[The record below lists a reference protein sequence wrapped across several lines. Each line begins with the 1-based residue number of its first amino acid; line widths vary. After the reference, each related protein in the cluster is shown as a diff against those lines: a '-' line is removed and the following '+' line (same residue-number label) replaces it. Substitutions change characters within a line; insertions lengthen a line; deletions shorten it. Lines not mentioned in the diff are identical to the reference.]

1 MDFFWALL
9 NFPGSDVITTIIL
22 VIDVILR
29 IVALVIIPYNR
40 RPAASMA
47 WLLLIMINPI
57 IGWLIF
63 SVLGNTRLPKARR
76 KKMREIMSLIEAR
89 VRDAEDDKDANRTAA
104 WFPGV
109 LKLNRSLTNMPH
121 VGGNAITVISEF
133 DAQLDAMVRAIDSA
147 TKRVHVE
154 FYLMVESA
162 RTRRFFDALAR
173 ARERGVEV
181 RVLIDHITAVRY
193 PRTKETRERLEHM
206 GAELHYMMPLRP
218 WKGQWQRIDLRNHR
232 KLVVIDGRVGF
243 VGSLNLI
250 DPSYLWKKNIRR
262 GLIWRDLWIEMQ
274 GPIVA
279 ELEALFLSDWW
290 LESNELLSLL
300 ETDERPGEIE
310 ASLIPSGP
318 GFSGEVNLRVFN
330 ELVHSAEER
339 LVIVSPYFVPDDT
352 MSYAITSAAL
362 RGVRVELYASAIGDQ
377 FWTFHAQR
385 SYYESLLRHG
395 VKIYL
400 YSEPTVLHSKF
411 MTFDNDAAIVGSSNI
426 DMRSFG
432 LNFEVSVLTE
442 GREMV
447 EELNRVADHYR
458 RSSHLLTLESWLKRP
473 AITRVFDN
481 VARLSSALQ

>member
-1 MDFFWALL
+1 MEFWPFLT
-9 NFPGSDVITTIIL
+9 FPGSDILTTTVL

-29 IVALVIIPYNR
+29 IVALVVIPYNR
-40 RPAASMA
+40 RPAAAMA

-63 SVLGNTRLPKARR
+63 SVLGNTRLPKSRR
-76 KKMREIMSLIEAR
+76 KKMRELMDLIGDR
-89 VRDAEDDKDANRTAA
+89 VKDAQDEADVNRTAK

-109 LKLNRSLTNMPH
+109 LKLNRTLTNMPH
-121 VGGNAITVISEF
+121 VGGNDIRAITEF
-133 DAQLDAMVRAIDSA
+133 DAQIDAMVRAIDAA
-147 TKRVHVE
+147 TSFVHVE
-154 FYLMVESA
+154 FYLMVESP

-173 ARERGVEV
+173 ARERGVDV
-181 RVLIDHITAVRY
+181 RVLIDHVTALRY
-193 PRTKETRERLEHM
+193 PRTKETRERLELM

-218 WKGQWQRIDLRNHR
+218 FKGQWQRMDLRNHR
-232 KLVVIDGRVGF
+232 KLVVVDGRVGF

-250 DPSYLWKKNIRR
+250 DPSYLWKKNLRR
-262 GLIWRDLWIEMQ
+262 GLVWRDLWVEIR
-274 GPIVA
+274 GPLVTEID
-279 ELEALFLSDWW
+279 ALFLSDWW
-290 LESNELLSLL
+290 LESNEVL
-300 ETDERPGEIE
+300 ELTEADARPGQIE

-318 GFSGEVNLRVFN
+318 GFEGEVNLRVFN

-339 LVIVSPYFVPDDT
+339 LIIVSPYFVPDDT

-400 YSEPTVLHSKF
+400 YSEPTVLHTKF

-432 LNFEVSVLTE
+432 LNFEVSILTE

-447 EELNRVADHYR
+447 EELNRVADQYR
-458 RSSHLLTLESWLKRP
+458 RSSHLLTLESWLARP

-481 VARLSSALQ
+481 VARLTSALQ

>member
-1 MDFFWALL
+1 MEIWPFVT
-9 NFPGSDVITTIIL
+9 FPGSDVLTTIVL
-22 VIDVILR
+22 VIDIALR
-29 IVALVIIPYNR
+29 ILALLVIPYNR
-40 RPAASMA
+40 RPAAAMA

-63 SVLGNTRLPKARR
+63 SVLGNTRLPKARHKR
-76 KKMREIMSLIEAR
+76 MREVMDLIGER
-89 VRDAEDDKDANRTAA
+89 VKDAEDEQDANRTAK

-109 LKLNRSLTNMPH
+109 LQLNRSLTNMPH
-121 VGGNAITVISEF
+121 VGGNEIDVISEF
-133 DAQLDAMVRAIDSA
+133 DDQINAMVHAIDA
-147 TKRVHVE
+147 AKERVHLE
-154 FYLMVESA
+154 FYLMVESP
-162 RTRRFFDALAR
+162 RTRRLFDALAR
-173 ARERGVEV
+173 ATERGVRV
-181 RVLIDHITAVRY
+181 RVLIDHVSALRY
-193 PRTKETRERLEHM
+193 PRTEETKTRLEMM

-218 WKGQWQRIDLRNHR
+218 FKGQWQRIDLRNHR
-232 KLVVIDGRVGF
+232 KLVVIDGAVGF

-250 DPSYLWKKNIRR
+250 DPSYLWKRNIRR
-262 GLIWRDLWIEMQ
+262 GLVWRDLWIKVR
-274 GPIVA
+274 GPLVT
-279 ELEALFLSDWW
+279 ELDALFLSDWW
-290 LESNELLSLL
+290 LEANEKLDVIES
-300 ETDERPGEIE
+300 DFRPGEIE

-318 GFSGEVNLRVFN
+318 GFTGEVNLRVFN
-330 ELVHSAEER
+330 ELVHAAKDR

-385 SYYESLLRHG
+385 SYYEMLLKHG

-411 MTFDNDAAIVGSSNI
+411 MTFDSDAAIVGSSNI

-447 EELNRVADHYR
+447 EAFNEVADRYR
-458 RSSHLLTLESWLKRP
+458 QASRLLTLEDWLKRP

-481 VARLSSALQ
+481 VARLTSALQ